1 MSKLTRKQ
9 EWYFIRQDINSYLIS
24 TIEYIILCL
33 IKDFSV
39 YSIIYAIFDCF
50 VYYLP
55 FWYIRINF
63 KDTYHSDRWEHCKK
77 WTRIMLCLG
86 VFVLWIL
93 PVKYSLFNGLF
104 VAFGCCLILYLVSIE
119 VNEKKLIIKQNKELQ
134 GYISNLLLK
143 QENPKD
149 KLLRV
154 CREMDI
160 SSRDT
165 IVADLYYIQ
174 KYKPKQIWH
183 WLLENQQNMELDS
196 VYKLLNRLNK
206 KLLDKIN

>member
-33 IKDFSV
+33 IKDFSI
-39 YSIIYAIFDCF
+39 YSVIYAIFDCF

-63 KDTYHSDRWEHCKK
+63 KDTYHSDRWKHCKK
-77 WTRIMLCLG
+77 WTRIMLCIG

-119 VNEKKLIIKQNKELQ
+119 VNEKKLLIKQNNELQ
-134 GYISNLLLK
+134 TQICDLMIKY
-143 QENPKD
+143 ENPKS
-149 KLLRV
+149 KLLKV
-154 CREMDI
+154 CEEMDI
-160 SSRDT
+160 SARDT
-165 IVADLYYIQ
+165 AIAVMYYIERL
-174 KYKPKQIWH
+174 KPKDIWY
-183 WLLENQQNMELDS
+183 WLIENKQNMELDS

-206 KLLDKIN
+206 KILNKLK